1 MKQQFKKLNLSDEF
15 MEHFCGL
22 MLGDGSLTNKRKSP
36 KSSSLSVSS
45 IHIDYIQYL
54 STIFELE
61 NIEYKIIQKKGGFE
75 NSKMAFEIETKF
87 YPIFSELEKVWY
99 QYDNAGKRRK
109 TIPQELCLSK
119 NSLLQWYIGDGYV
132 VNHNE
137 KPQRIMFCTDR
148 YNEQELQNIMN
159 KLSDFCGGMVVQ
171 LADRNRIRIPKKQ
184 MHIFLENIHFSPV
197 KSFEYKWKPLHVI

>member
-45 IHIDYIQYL
+45 IHIDYIQYI
-54 STIFELE
+54 STIFESE

-87 YPIFSELEKVWY
+87 YPIFSELENVWY

-148 YNEQELQNIMN
+148 YNEKELQNIMS

-184 MHIFLENIHFSPV
+184 MHIFLENIHSSPV